1 MAQRELYWVETLKD
15 RLHGGGGGVTR
26 KSRVHIYRLDV
37 ESDCGSSW

>member
-15 RLHGGGGGVTR
+15 RLHGGGGNQEVTCT
-26 KSRVHIYRLDV
+26 HYRLDV